1 MVKLYIQDEMDH
13 QAGIK
18 LYISHFNTD
27 DDVYRASYD
36 GRRIIELTDEQAD
49 SFVHQLNKDGGKYTA
64 YVYDSGEEY
73 VSSCKEVKVQD
84 VYIVQEK
91 IRSNVSTKH
100 TEVITW
106 EAHVKDR
113 DKLVRVIEDYISLHT
128 NLYGVEGLSIKLN
141 YVKDLQLLKYFFG
154 NIYKYDRLV
163 ELSGVEVVEK

>member
-1 MVKLYIQDEMDH
+1 MVKLYLQDEMDH

-18 LYISHFNTD
+18 MYVSHFNTD
-27 DDVYRASYD
+27 DNSYGASFD

-49 SFVHQLNKDGGKYTA
+49 SVVHHLNKDGGKYTA
-64 YVYDSGEEY
+64 YVYDSGDKY
-73 VSSCKEVKVQD
+73 VDTRKD

-91 IRSNVSTKH
+91 IRSKVSTKH

-106 EAHVKDR
+106 EARVKDR
-113 DKLVRVIEDYISLHT
+113 DKLVRVIEDYISLHA

-141 YVKDLQLLKYFFG
+141 YVKDLQLLKYFFD